1 MNVQTNLYARLVQ
14 AATGKF
20 RAELDA
26 VNSQLHNIDRAERI
40 ARRLRDIELDA
51 NAEAGP
57 GAVPFIVLRWPIE
70 LLQLQGNVIALVR
83 NTLERQLVQNGRD
96 SQGRDCFQILD
107 DERASLA
114 LVVEPI

>member
-1 MNVQTNLYARLVQ
+1 MNVQTNLYTRLVQ

-26 VNSQLHNIDRAERI
+26 VNGQLHNIDRAERI

-51 NAEAGP
+51 TVEAGP
-57 GAVPFIVLRWPIE
+57 GAVPFIVLRLPID

-107 DERASLA
+107 EERTSLA